1 MINGKLFSK
10 FQKLL
15 PKMNK
20 ALKAK
25 NCTPNALFMAD
36 SEGCMAMEGYSLLY
50 APVEDACEQP
60 VALTELPKAK
70 FGDAV
75 FIETGKVD
83 ATIKD
88 GGTYVAVPKDEK
100 GNGTLLGNMRKFEKG
115 NETLLGKMRKFY
127 VRDMPAYE
135 APAVITVNATLL
147 KNLLDSFAGDVRIE
161 ITHPEGKY
169 YERQIYLHDVSSND
183 NLQAMLLPVKP
194 VEARGK

>member
-1 MINGKLFSK
+1 MINGKIFAK

-20 ALKAK
+20 GLKARD
-25 NCTPNALFMAD
+25 CTPNALFMAD
-36 SEGCMAMEGYSLLY
+36 SEGCAVTDGFSLLY
-50 APVEDACEQP
+50 APVDGACEQP

-75 FIETGKVD
+75 FIDTDKFE

-88 GGTYVAVPKDEK
+88 GGTSVNVRKDETGK
-100 GNGTLLGNMRKFEKG
+100 EALLE
-115 NETLLGKMRKFY
+115 KMRKFY

-147 KNLLDSFAGDVRIE
+147 KNLLEAFDGNVRIE
-161 ITHPEGKY
+161 ITSPEGAHCR
-169 YERQIYLHDVSSND
+169 RQLYLHDVSSGD
-183 NLQAMLLPVKP
+183 KLQAMLLPVKP

>member
-1 MINGKLFSK
+1 MINGKLFAK

-25 NCTPNALFMAD
+25 NCTPNAFFMAD
-36 SEGCMAMEGYSLLY
+36 AKGCVAIDGFSLLY

-60 VALTELPKAK
+60 VALPELPKAK
-70 FGDAV
+70 FGDSV
-75 FIETGKVD
+75 FIDVGKFD

-88 GGTYVAVPKDEK
+88 GGISVNVRKDET
-100 GNGTLLGNMRKFEKG
+100 GEEALLD
-115 NETLLGKMRKFY
+115 KMRKLY

-147 KNLLDSFAGDVRIE
+147 KNLLDAFEGNVRIE
-161 ITHPEGKY
+161 IIHPEGKWN
-169 YERQIYLHDVSSND
+169 ERQIYLHGDE
-183 NLQAMLLPVKP
+183 LQAMLLPVRP
-194 VEARGK
+194 VEARNK

>member
-1 MINGKLFSK
+1 MINGKIFAK

-20 ALKAK
+20 GLKAK
-25 NCTPNALFMAD
+25 NRTPNALFVAD
-36 SEGCMAMEGYSLLY
+36 VKGCAATDGFSLLY

-75 FIETGKVD
+75 FIEAGMFD

-88 GGTYVAVPKDEK
+88 GGTSVNIRKDETGK
-100 GNGTLLGNMRKFEKG
+100 ETLLGNMRKFYIRE
-115 NETLLGKMRKFY
+115 
-127 VRDMPAYE
+127 MPEYE

-147 KNLLDSFAGDVRIE
+147 KNLLDAFEGDVRIE

-169 YERQIYLHDVSSND
+169 NERQIYLHGDG
-183 NLQAMLLPVKP
+183 LQAMLLPVKP
-194 VEARGK
+194 VEVRGK

>member
-1 MINGKLFSK
+1 MINGKLFAK

-20 ALKAK
+20 ALKARNYAK
-25 NCTPNALFMAD
+25 NAFFMAD
-36 SEGCMAMEGYSLLY
+36 AKGCAVTDGFSLLY

-75 FIETGKVD
+75 FIETDKFD

-88 GGTYVAVPKDEK
+88 GGTSVTVAKDE
-100 GNGTLLGNMRKFEKG
+100 RG
-115 NETLLGKMRKFY
+115 NEALLGKMRELY
-127 VRDMPAYE
+127 VRDMPGHE

-147 KNLLDSFAGDVRIE
+147 KNLLDAFEGDVRLE
-161 ITHPEGKY
+161 ITNPEGKY
-169 YERQIYLHDVSSND
+169 YERQIYLHGE

>member
-1 MINGKLFSK
+1 MINGRLFAK

-20 ALKAK
+20 GLKAK
-25 NCTPNALFMAD
+25 NCTPNAFFMAD
-36 SEGCMAMEGYSLLY
+36 DKGCAATDGFSLLY

-60 VALTELPKAK
+60 VALNELPKVK

-75 FIETGKVD
+75 FIEAGKFD

-88 GGTYVAVPKDEK
+88 GGTSVNIPKDE
-100 GNGTLLGNMRKFEKG
+100 RG
-115 NETLLGKMRKFY
+115 NEVLLGKMRKSY
-127 VRDMPAYE
+127 VREMPAYE

-147 KNLLDSFAGDVRIE
+147 KNLLDAFDGNVRIE
-161 ITHPEGKY
+161 ITKPEGKY
-169 YERQIYLHDVSSND
+169 YERQIYLHGE

-194 VEARGK
+194 VEARK

>member
-1 MINGKLFSK
+1 MINGKIFAK

-25 NCTPNALFMAD
+25 NCTPNAFFMAD
-36 SEGCMAMEGYSLLY
+36 AEGCMAMEGYSMLY
-50 APVEDACEQP
+50 APVEDVCEQP
-60 VALTELPKAK
+60 VALNELPKVK

-75 FIETGKVD
+75 SIDVGKFD
-83 ATIKD
+83 ATIK
-88 GGTYVAVPKDEK
+88 GGETSVTVPKNE
-100 GNGTLLGNMRKFEKG
+100 TG
-115 NETLLGKMRKFY
+115 NETLIKNMRKFY

-147 KNLLDSFAGDVRIE
+147 KHLIEAFEGDVRIE

-169 YERQIYLHDVSSND
+169 YERQIYLHGE

>member
-1 MINGKLFSK
+1 MINGKIFAK

-20 ALKAK
+20 ALKAR
-25 NCTPNALFMAD
+25 TYAQNAFFMAD
-36 SEGCMAMEGYSLLY
+36 AKGCLAMDGYSMLY

-75 FIETGKVD
+75 FIDVGKFD

-88 GGTYVAVPKDEK
+88 GGISVTVPQDETGK
-100 GNGTLLGNMRKFEKG
+100 EALLE
-115 NETLLGKMRKFY
+115 KMRKSY

-147 KNLLDSFAGDVRIE
+147 KNLLDAFEGNVRIE
-161 ITHPEGKY
+161 ITNPEGKWN
-169 YERQIYLHDVSSND
+169 ERQVYLHDVSSGD
-183 NLQAMLLPVKP
+183 NLQAMLLPVRP
-194 VEARGK
+194 VEARNK

>member
-1 MINGKLFSK
+1 MINGKLFAK

-20 ALKAK
+20 GLKAK
-25 NCTPNALFMAD
+25 NCPSNAFFLAG
-36 SEGCMAMEGYSLLY
+36 SKGCAVTDGFSLLY

-60 VALTELPKAK
+60 VALTELPKVK

-75 FIETGKVD
+75 FIEAGNFD

-88 GGTYVAVPKDEK
+88 GGTSVNVRKDETGK
-100 GNGTLLGNMRKFEKG
+100 EKIFD
-115 NETLLGKMRKFY
+115 KMRELY
-127 VRDMPAYE
+127 THAVPAYE

-147 KNLLDSFAGDVRIE
+147 KNLLDAFDGDVRIE
-161 ITHPEGKY
+161 ITNPEGKY
-169 YERQIYLHDVSSND
+169 YERQIYLHGE

-194 VEARGK
+194 VEARK

>member
-1 MINGKLFSK
+1 MINGKLFAK

-25 NCTPNALFMAD
+25 NCTLNAFFMAD
-36 SEGCMAMEGYSLLY
+36 SEGCMATEGYSLLY

-75 FIETGKVD
+75 FIEAGKFD

-88 GGTYVAVPKDEK
+88 GGTSVNVRQDETGK
-100 GNGTLLGNMRKFEKG
+100 EKIFD
-115 NETLLGKMRKFY
+115 KMRELY
-127 VRDMPAYE
+127 IHEVPAYDTHGS
-135 APAVITVNATLL
+135 ITVNATLL
-147 KNLLDSFAGDVRIE
+147 KNLLEAFDGNVRIE
-161 ITHPEGKY
+161 ITNPEGAHCR
-169 YERQIYLHDVSSND
+169 RQLYLHDVSSGD
-183 NLQAMLLPVKP
+183 SLQAMLLPVRP
-194 VEARGK
+194 VETQK

>member
-1 MINGKLFSK
+1 MINGKTFAK

-20 ALKAK
+20 GLKAK
-25 NCTPNALFMAD
+25 NCTPNAFFMAD
-36 SEGCMAMEGYSLLY
+36 SEGCAATDGFSLLY
-50 APVEDACEQP
+50 APVEESCEQP
-60 VALTELPKAK
+60 VALTELPKVK

-75 FIETGKVD
+75 FIEAGKFD

-88 GGTYVAVPKDEK
+88 GGTSVNVRKDETGK
-100 GNGTLLGNMRKFEKG
+100 EV
-115 NETLLGKMRKFY
+115 LLGKMRKAY

-147 KNLLDSFAGDVRIE
+147 KNLLEAFEGDVRIE
-161 ITHPEGKY
+161 ITNPEGKY
-169 YERQIYLHDVSSND
+169 YERQIYLHGE

-194 VEARGK
+194 VEARK

>member
-1 MINGKLFSK
+1 MINGKLFAK
-10 FQKLL
+10 FQKLI

-20 ALKAK
+20 ALEAK
-25 NCTPNALFMAD
+25 NCTPNAFFMAD
-36 SEGCMAMEGYSLLY
+36 PNGCAVTDGFSLLY

-75 FIETGKVD
+75 FIETGKFD
-83 ATIKD
+83 ATVKD
-88 GGTYVAVPKDEK
+88 GGTSVNVRKDETGK
-100 GNGTLLGNMRKFEKG
+100 EVLLGNMRKS
-115 NETLLGKMRKFY
+115 Y

-147 KNLLDSFAGDVRIE
+147 KNLLDAFEGDVRIE

-169 YERQIYLHDVSSND
+169 YEREIYLHGE

-194 VEARGK
+194 VEARK

>member
-1 MINGKLFSK
+1 MINGKLFAK

-25 NCTPNALFMAD
+25 NCTPNAFFMAD
-36 SEGCMAMEGYSLLY
+36 TKGCMAIDGYSLLY

-75 FIETGKVD
+75 FIETGKFE
-83 ATIKD
+83 ATVKD
-88 GGTYVAVPKDEK
+88 GGTSVTVPQDEK
-100 GNGTLLGNMRKFEKG
+100 GNETLLGNMRKF
-115 NETLLGKMRKFY
+115 Y
-127 VRDMPAYE
+127 VREMPAYE

-147 KNLLDSFAGDVRIE
+147 KNLLDAFEGDVRIE

-169 YERQIYLHDVSSND
+169 YERQIYLHGE

>member
-1 MINGKLFSK
+1 MINGKIFAK

-20 ALKAK
+20 GLKAK
-25 NCTPNALFMAD
+25 NCAPNAFFMAD
-36 SEGCMAMEGYSLLY
+36 SEGCMAMDGFSLLY

-75 FIETGKVD
+75 FIEDGKFD

-88 GGTYVAVPKDEK
+88 GGTSVTVPKDE
-100 GNGTLLGNMRKFEKG
+100 RG
-115 NETLLGKMRKFY
+115 NEVLLGKMRKLY

-147 KNLLDSFAGDVRIE
+147 KNLLEAFDGNVRIE
-161 ITHPEGKY
+161 ITNPDGAHCK
-169 YERQIYLHDVSSND
+169 RQLYIHDVSSED
-183 NLQAMLLPVKP
+183 KLQAMLLPVRP
-194 VEARGK
+194 VEAKE